1 MMNLLIIFFVY
12 PPTCESST
20 NTEKHGVEGH
30 NNACREPYCGA
41 LQRFSASTDKVSAKE
56 KEGRQ
61 SARIMVV
68 TFNTGGVAHFAM
80 TEDTASGFRAA
91 AELHRVSLVVVALQ
105 NAALS
110 ARDR

>member
-1 MMNLLIIFFVY
+1 
-12 PPTCESST
+12 
-20 NTEKHGVEGH
+20 
-30 NNACREPYCGA
+30 
-41 LQRFSASTDKVSAKE
+41 
-56 KEGRQ
+56 
-61 SARIMVV
+61 MVV